1 VFTSFYLA
9 GFEGTTGFNKH
20 RQWIDQVSATQHDI
34 CLRDDYR
41 RLKELAIHAARE
53 TIRWPLVDRRGG
65 YDFSSV
71 SPIIQASRDF
81 EIDVLYDL
89 FHFGYPADLDLF
101 SANFAERFSEYCY
114 AVTRFISR
122 NSDGQCFFAPL
133 NEPSYFSWAAGEVGL
148 FAPHATG
155 RGFELK
161 VRLIE
166 AGIRAIEAVWSACPS
181 ARIINIDPLC
191 RVVAPV
197 GDDDAIEHVNNF
209 NSNAVFQAWD
219 MLCGRLMPELG
230 GSPRH
235 LDTIGVNY
243 YWTNQWEWGKPERPL
258 DDADKRLWRI
268 GSLLQQ
274 VHQRYGADILIT
286 ETSHIGERRAP
297 WLLELAV
304 EAEAMLSRSFP
315 LGGICIYPILGLQDW
330 HVPEFWPPMGLWDLV
345 NDGYGRL
352 ERVPYEPMMNA
363 LRQAQRLEQG
373 HFERLNRVLQ
383 T

>member
-1 VFTSFYLA
+1 
-9 GFEGTTGFNKH
+9 
-20 RQWIDQVSATQHDI
+20 
-34 CLRDDYR
+34 
-41 RLKELAIHAARE
+41 
-53 TIRWPLVDRRGG
+53 
-65 YDFSSV
+65 
-71 SPIIQASRDF
+71 
-81 EIDVLYDL
+81 
-89 FHFGYPADLDLF
+89 
-101 SANFAERFSEYCY
+101 
-114 AVTRFISR
+114 
-122 NSDGQCFFAPL
+122 
-133 NEPSYFSWAAGEVGL
+133 
-148 FAPHATG
+148 
-155 RGFELK
+155 
-161 VRLIE
+161 
-166 AGIRAIEAVWSACPS
+166 
-181 ARIINIDPLC
+181 
-191 RVVAPV
+191 
-197 GDDDAIEHVNNF
+197 
-209 NSNAVFQAWD
+209 